1 MLKQISQQEALEK
14 AISVYNVAR
23 EKSEFY
29 KDKYQN
35 LADINNTDDWQQIP
49 IFTKDELFNNSYPK
63 SEKLLTLDL
72 PLTNAIITST
82 GGSTGLARYTMLT
95 YNEWNEFLER
105 QADALR
111 LIGISETDVVA
122 NLFVAGSLWPSFVA
136 LHDNIR
142 LIGAV
147 HLPISA
153 NIDFDKMLQYIM
165 EFKPTVLLSL
175 PTVFVILA
183 DKILQKKLKVDFVKV
198 IGYAGEHMSS
208 MIRNH
213 IRKAFGEEVS
223 IKSLAYTSADCG
235 LIGYQCDHCAPNEYH
250 LPTDFQYVEIFDFEK
265 NKICGPGEKGEVLIT
280 NLERTSEPIIRYR
293 IGDVATWT
301 GKSCSCGDKNPLFVI
316 EGRAG
321 DDFKIGGAYIEMDV
335 IENSF
340 SNYVSS
346 HGISANYQFELEDS
360 SEGVLNLKLNI
371 ESSDINDS
379 QQLIEQIKT
388 NIQDRVHDIKEGI
401 AMKLVNLDVAFVDL
415 GVLPRSP
422 ITGKV
427 KRLNDKRVKEEK

>member
-35 LADINNTDDWQQIP
+35 LGDINNTDDWQQIP

-63 SEKLLTLDL
+63 SEKLLTLEL

-183 DKILQKKLKVDFVKV
+183 DKILQQKLKVDFVKV

-335 IENSF
+335 IEDSF

-360 SEGVLNLKLNI
+360 SEGVLNLRLNI

-379 QQLIEQIKT
+379 QQLIKQIKT

-401 AMKLVNLDVAFVDL
+401 AMKLVNLDVAFVNL

>member
-1 MLKQISQQEALEK
+1 MFKQFTKEEALQK
-14 AISVYNVAR
+14 AKSVFDIAR

-29 KDKYQN
+29 KDKYQG
-35 LADINNTDDWQQIP
+35 LGEINTVSDWQNIP
-49 IFTKDELFNNSYPK
+49 VFNKDELFDNSYPK
-63 SEKLLTLDL
+63 SEKLLTLPM
-72 PLTNAIITST
+72 PLNNAIITST
-82 GGSTGLARYTMLT
+82 GGSSGLARYTMLT
-95 YNEWNEFLER
+95 YDEWNEFLLR

-111 LIGISETDVVA
+111 LIGISENDVVA

-183 DKILQKKLKVDFVKV
+183 DKILQQKLNVDFVKV
-198 IGYAGEHMSS
+198 IGYAGEHMSL

-235 LIGYQCDHCAPNEYH
+235 LIGYQCEHCAPNEYH
-250 LPTDFQYVEIFDFEK
+250 LPTDFQYVEIYDFER

-301 GKSCSCGDKNPLFVI
+301 GKTCTCGDKNPLFVI

-335 IENSF
+335 IEAAF
-340 SNYVSS
+340 SDYVST
-346 HGISANYQFELEDS
+346 HGISANYQFELDDS
-360 SEGVLNLKLNI
+360 SEGVLMLNLNI
-371 ESSDINDS
+371 ESSSIENS
-379 QQLIEQIKT
+379 KKLVEQIRN
-388 NIQDRVHDIKEGI
+388 NIQDSVNDIKQGI
-401 AMKLVNLDVAFVDL
+401 AMKLVSLDVNFVDL

-427 KRLNDKRVKEEK
+427 KRLNDKRVKEI

>member
-1 MLKQISQQEALEK
+1 MFKQISKEEALQK
-14 AISVYNVAR
+14 AKTVFDIAR

-29 KDKYQN
+29 KNKYQE
-35 LADINNTDDWQQIP
+35 LGTIATSDDWQAIP
-49 IFTKDELFNNSYPK
+49 IFSKDELFENSYPK
-63 SEKLLTLDL
+63 SDKLLTLPL

-95 YNEWNEFLER
+95 YNEWDEFLQR
-105 QADALR
+105 QAEALR
-111 LIGISETDVVA
+111 LIGINEKDVVA

-183 DKILQKKLKVDFVKV
+183 DKILQQNLKVDFVKV
-198 IGYAGEHMSS
+198 IGYAGEHMSL

-213 IRKAFGEEVS
+213 IRKAFGEDVS

-235 LIGYQCDHCAPNEYH
+235 LIGYQCEHCAPNEYH
-250 LPTDFQYVEIFDFEK
+250 LPTDFQYVEIYNFEK
-265 NKICGPGEKGEVLIT
+265 NKICGPGETGEVLIT

-293 IGDVATWT
+293 IGDVATWS
-301 GKSCSCGDKNPLFVI
+301 GNSCKCGDKNPLFVI

-335 IENSF
+335 IEAAF
-340 SNYVSS
+340 SDYVSS
-346 HGISANYQFELEDS
+346 HGISANYQFQLEDS
-360 SEGVLNLKLNI
+360 SEGVLTLTLNI
-371 ESSDINDS
+371 ESSDVADS
-379 QQLIEQIKT
+379 QQLAKQIEENIKES
-388 NIQDRVHDIKEGI
+388 VSDIKQGI
-401 AMKLVNLDVAFVDL
+401 AMKLVSLSVNFVDL

-427 KRLNDKRVKEEK
+427 KRLNDKRVKEVK